1 MKKGLVVLLSAIMI
15 SASIFIGCDLSNKS
29 NEKNNYIIKAVGN
42 EVVSS
47 GELYNEIISV
57 YKNVDVLY
65 DSQDSK
71 QDGKKYLIIK
81 IKLTDSSDEIKLS
94 NEFNEISK
102 NILKKIEPL
111 AVKYENLQDIVF
123 EAEVNDKE
131 LKDANIRCYKSINS
145 DNKIYYE
152 FGLETESANFK
163 EKTKEEK
170 EEEDR
175 KVSEAIENFKKIGEK
190 NKEENKI
197 VEIPSEPGYFKA
209 PNLLD
214 NLEEGKSGLSR
225 EKASFE
231 LKVDNDKKIVKV
243 RLIYKNQVLIVG
255 IVNNIRNNIVSAL
268 GKQCDEIDLTIIQ
281 ENPTDLYECKYTN
294 GAWDKEVK

>member
-1 MKKGLVVLLSAIMI
+1 MKKRLLVLLSAMMI
-15 SASIFIGCDLSNKS
+15 STSIFVGCDLSNKS
-29 NEKNNYIIKAVGN
+29 NEKNNYIIKSVGD
-42 EVVSS
+42 EVVS
-47 GELYNEIISV
+47 GGNLYNEIISV
-57 YKNVDVLY
+57 YKDVDVEY

-71 QDGKKYLIIK
+71 QDGEKYLIIK
-81 IKLTDSSDEIKLS
+81 IKLDNISNESELS
-94 NEFNEISK
+94 NKFNDIAK
-102 NILKKIEPL
+102 KILKKIEPL
-111 AVKYENLQDIVF
+111 AVKYENLQDIKF
-123 EAEVNDKE
+123 EATVNGNE
-131 LKDANIRCYKSINS
+131 LKDATIRCYKSINS

-152 FGLETESANFK
+152 FGLETDAANFK

-175 KVSEAIENFKKIGEK
+175 KASEAIENFKKIDK
-190 NKEENKI
+190 ENKI
-197 VEIPSEPGYFKA
+197 IELPSEPGYFDASK
-209 PNLLD
+209 LLD

-225 EKASFE
+225 DKASFE

-255 IVNNIRNNIVSAL
+255 IVNNIRNNIASAL

-281 ENPTDLYECKYTN
+281 ENPMDLYECKYTN